1 MMTQVPMN
9 LRRLVADVLPKGFE
23 VASTGPDE
31 PSGGYAYFYVL
42 DPDKRRRTFSH
53 AEPTLDE
60 LYGEIRKLA
69 VEVRRLDYWKRKAE
83 ITDADMDAL
92 VDSVCT
98 NMPKLKGQRWGFA
111 QEAMATPCCGEPVP
125 AGKWWIHEDAGML
138 GQFAPIAPASGS
150 PDVVFADAL
159 EFAHYLIERKES
171 RFERSVRQ

>member
-1 MMTQVPMN
+1 MIEVPMN

-23 VASTGPDE
+23 VAATGLDE
-31 PSGGYAYFYVL
+31 SSGGHAYFYVL

-92 VDSVCT
+92 VASVCA
-98 NMPKLKGQRWGFA
+98 NMPKLKGERWGFA
-111 QEAMATPCCGEPVP
+111 QAKMATPCCGLAVP

-138 GQFAPIAPASGS
+138 GQFAPIAPTLGS
-150 PDVVFADAL
+150 PDVVFADAV
-159 EFAHYLIERKES
+159 EFARYLIERKES
-171 RFERSVRQ
+171 RFERSARQ

>member
-1 MMTQVPMN
+1 MIQVPAN

-23 VASTGPDE
+23 VAAAGEGDA
-31 PSGGYAYFYVL
+31 GDGYAYFYVL
-42 DPDKRRRTFSH
+42 DPAKRRRTFSH

-92 VDSVCT
+92 VESVCT
-98 NMPKLKGQRWGFA
+98 NMPKLKGERWGFA
-111 QEAMATPCCGEPVP
+111 LKAMTTPCCGSHVP
-125 AGKWWIHEDAGML
+125 KAKWWIHEDAGML
-138 GQFAPIAPASGS
+138 GQFAPIEPTNGS
-150 PDVVFADAL
+150 PDVVFADAV

-171 RFERSVRQ
+171 RFERSHRQ